1 MSEFGTQKER
11 IIKYLQ
17 DFGSITPLQALADLG
32 IMRLGGADMGPEE
45 RRMEHSEG
53 DTVLRK
59 PLRRAYPVCKLP
71 VGIIKNFLGGQT
83 HENYQGKG

>member
-32 IMRLGGADMGPEE
+32 IMRLGARIWDLKKDGWNIQTETLC
-45 RRMEHSEG
+45 SENRYG
-53 DTVLRK
+53 EPTRY
-59 PLRRAYPVCKLP
+59 A
-71 VGIIKNFLGGQT
+71 
-83 HENYQGKG
+83 NYRLVS